1 MALMSWVAHPFKFQ
15 STDGLTLAGERAGPS
30 GAQPVI
36 LMHGGGQ
43 TRHSWRRAVRELA
56 ARGYDVI
63 NLDARG
69 HGDSQ
74 WAPAPSGY
82 GMDHLA
88 DDLLQVIDSLQR
100 PPVLIGASMGG
111 LTALHAIGR
120 YPQRVLASAMILVDV
135 VPRVEAEG
143 ARRVLDFMNANP
155 DGFASIDEAAAA
167 VAAYNPH
174 RPKPSSAE
182 GLMKNLRRDD
192 RGRLRWHWDPQ
203 FASEVITEGLIDTDD
218 MLNRCRHFQAPS
230 LLVRGLQSDIV
241 SEAGIEELRRALP
254 QLEVA
259 DVSGAGH
266 MIAGDRNDAFNA
278 AVLAFLSKLPA
289 AGGHHEVRH
298 EQHG

>member
-1 MALMSWVAHPFKFQ
+1 M
-15 STDGLTLAGERAGPS
+15 LAGERAGER
-30 GAQPVI
+30 GAQTVI

-74 WAPAPSGY
+74 WAPAPAQY
-82 GMDHLA
+82 GLDQLA
-88 DDLLQVIDSLQR
+88 QDLMQIVEGLPT
-100 PPVLIGASMGG
+100 PPVLVGASMGG

-120 YPQRVLASAMILVDV
+120 HPRRRVAAALVLVEV
-135 VPRVEAEG
+135 VPRVEIAG
-143 ARRVLDFMNANP
+143 ARRVLDFMSAHP
-155 DGFASIDEAAAA
+155 DGFGSIEEAAAA

-174 RPKPSSAE
+174 RPRPASSE

-192 RGRLRWHWDPQ
+192 HGRLRWHWDPQ
-203 FASEVITEGLIDTDD
+203 FVSEVLSEGMVDTDD
-218 MLNRCRHFQAPS
+218 MLAACRHFKEPA
-230 LLVRGLQSDIV
+230 LLVRGMHSDIL
-241 SEAGIEELRRALP
+241 SEAGIDELRDVLP
-254 QLEVA
+254 QLQVA

-278 AVLAFLSKLPA
+278 AVLAFLSDCPSLAPRQQ
-289 AGGHHEVRH
+289 EPH